1 MQLTLHSDYSFRILI
16 YLASQRE
23 ELTTIDEISSAYD
36 ISRHHLAQIV
46 HKLGELGFIETIR
59 GKGGGIRLALLPE
72 EVNLGEVLK
81 KMEPNFNIVE
91 CFNKKENT
99 CKIHSVCKLKS
110 LLNEAMLSFL
120 SIFENKTLADIL
132 LTPKK
137 LKK

>member
-23 ELTTIDEISSAYD
+23 ELITIDKISSAYN

-46 HKLGELGFIETIR
+46 HKLGEFGFIETIR

-72 EVNLGEVLK
+72 EINLGEVLK
-81 KMEPNFNIVE
+81 QMEPNFQIVE

-99 CKIHSVCKLKS
+99 CRKNQFRKRFAKTVGFVQ
-110 LLNEAMLSFL
+110 LNQ
-120 SIFENKTLADIL
+120 
-132 LTPKK
+132 KK
-137 LKK
+137 